1 MSKATSHKPIGKK
14 LKQSVPIGKRLIV
27 KDARGRKV
35 MAFEPGDTVDQQLP
49 PGHTTELVNT
59 KPVTLPT
66 PVDPFT
72 RITPKIAIEALME
85 LVGVTKAKLVAK
97 VNEIKERGES

>member
-1 MSKATSHKPIGKK
+1 MSKATFQNPIGKT

-35 MAFEPGDTVDQQLP
+35 IAFEPGDTVAQQLP
-49 PGHTTELVNT
+49 PGHTTELVS
-59 KPVTLPT
+59 VTPTPLPA
-66 PVDPFT
+66 PVDPFK
-72 RITPKIAIEALME
+72 RIQPRIAIEALME
-85 LVGVTKAKLVAK
+85 LAGVTKAKLIAK